1 MILEKIGKPAMYELL
16 AEESIELAFAALKMA
31 RILRG
36 ENPTPRTERDVSKDL
51 VEEVTDVKMCLD
63 ELDIYPDKLTGERK
77 SARFKERWLAA
88 HGEEA
93 V

>member
-1 MILEKIGKPAMYELL
+1 MMLEKIGKPAMYELL

-36 ENPTPRTERDVSKDL
+36 ENPTPRTERDVSKDI

-63 ELDIYPDKLTGERK
+63 DLGIHPDKAIEKMK
-77 SARFKERWLAA
+77 SMRFRCRWESSQKEV
-88 HGEEA
+88 G
-93 V
+93 